1 MADSSLQYKFE
12 IGMESTYGDGGA
24 SFTAIPNANTG
35 RPVPGLK
42 TFQNPSYNGSLGRSK
57 EYVTLST
64 FSVPINIFLKGSGT
78 AGTTPELTKLL
89 RIMGL
94 QHTNTPATS
103 DAYKVRDTGH
113 ESAGIKVNLAGKQY
127 LLTGARMLDGKI
139 TLQGGDRATLTG
151 NVVGLNGGV
160 TAVAY
165 SAPSFTDSAIVPAVV
180 TNMALT
186 INGNT
191 HVIKDMTIDLS
202 MTQDEIPSINAAN
215 TTGIEEIAIGPR
227 LYGVEFLARIDS
239 NNDLEFWTALSAS
252 SEWAV
257 ASTGFGSAGNLI
269 DFDFSNMQIMNI
281 VPEEFANQLWY
292 KVTANI
298 NYHATAANEF
308 QMAFK

>member
-1 MADSSLQYKFE
+1 MADSSEQYKFE
-12 IGMESTYGDGGA
+12 IGMESTYGDGGS

-35 RPVPGLK
+35 FPVPGIK
-42 TFQNPSYNGSLGRSK
+42 TFQNPSYNGSLGRST
-57 EYVTLST
+57 EYNTLAT
-64 FSVPINIFLKGSGT
+64 WSVPINVYLKGSGT
-78 AGTTPELTKLL
+78 AGNPPELTKLL

-94 QHTNTPATS
+94 QHFPSPGVS
-103 DAYKVRDTGH
+103 DSYRVRDTGH

-127 LLTGARMLDGKI
+127 LLTGARMLDAKI

-160 TAVAY
+160 SEVAY
-165 SAPSFTDSAIVPAVV
+165 SAPSFADSAIGPAVV

-202 MTQDEIPSINAAN
+202 MTQDEIPSINANN

-227 LYGVEFLARIDS
+227 LYAVEFMARVDSS
-239 NNDLEFWTALSAS
+239 NNLEFWTALSAS

-269 DFDFSNMQIMNI
+269 DFDFSKMQITKI
-281 VPEEFANQLWY
+281 AIDKFANQLWY